1 MPGINKLIK
10 GMMTLSNEIRV
21 NILKVTAGI
30 FILSALAVTIL
41 AFTPYFDYTAITGAL
56 LGWVGASLNFTFLA
70 FVVSKAVEKD
80 EKNAR
85 SYVQATYTARLL
97 FMAVVIV
104 IGIKLPY
111 FNGYV
116 TILPFIFVRP
126 VITLINLIFKKK
138 DTDK

>member
-1 MPGINKLIK
+1 MTTVNKETRL
-10 GMMTLSNEIRV
+10 NV
-21 NILKVTAGI
+21 LKITSGV
-30 FILSALAVTIL
+30 FILSALAVAIL
-41 AFTPYFDYTAITGAL
+41 AFTPYFDYTVITGAL
-56 LGWVGASLNFTFLA
+56 LGWVGASLNFIFLA

-80 EKNAR
+80 EKNAK

-126 VITLINLIFKKK
+126 VITLLNLIFKKK
-138 DTDK
+138 DTNK

>member
-1 MPGINKLIK
+1 MTTVNKETRL
-10 GMMTLSNEIRV
+10 NV
-21 NILKVTAGI
+21 LKVITGV
-30 FILSALAVTIL
+30 FVLSALAVSIMT
-41 AFTPYFDYTAITGAL
+41 FTPYFDYTAVTGAL
-56 LGWVGASLNFTFLA
+56 LGWIGASLNFIFLA

-80 EKNAR
+80 EKNAK
-85 SYVQATYTARLL
+85 SYVQATYAGRLL
-97 FMAVVIV
+97 FMAIVIV